1 MTESLYE
8 AGLRHLRHPVR
19 PLFSIVAFIFHT
31 GAFTRVDDV
40 LAQLPERIETESACY
55 DEVARHLEPYLPELR
70 QLEPRQRRADTHT
83 PLVLDADGTPLGAMA
98 ATGALLAQRILEKE
112 LERINSLLCGAH
124 ACTLCCTGPTATM
137 RQHYFAIPL
146 REGEEALF
154 DVPEWQGSGSSAPE
168 TTPLE
173 AMAEGLERA
182 EGRAV
187 LIRHR
192 QGRSL
197 VLPRH
202 GRCPA
207 LDDTG
212 RCGIYQ
218 QRPLVCRR
226 PQIFPYLLEEQEA
239 APAEERPVFLVRN
252 ALLAVMDC
260 PYVQRLREEIARY
273 AAASELELVFRRNKA

>member
-31 GAFTRVDDV
+31 GAFTRVDEV

-55 DEVARHLEPYLPELR
+55 DEVVRHLEPYLPELR
-70 QLEPRQRRADTHT
+70 QLELWQREADAHA

-98 ATGALLAQRILEKE
+98 ATSALLAQRILEKE

-124 ACTLCCTGPTATM
+124 TCTLCCTGPTAGM

-146 REGEEALF
+146 RRAEEALF
-154 DVPEWQGSGSSAPE
+154 EVPEWRGSGSPAPE
-168 TTPLE
+168 AASLE
-173 AMAEGLERA
+173 AMAEGLGAA
-182 EGRAV
+182 EGKAV

-197 VLPRH
+197 VLPRY

-207 LDDTG
+207 LDNAG

-218 QRPLVCRR
+218 GRPLVCRR
-226 PQIFPYLLEEQEA
+226 PQIFPYLLEEQET
-239 APAEERPVFLVRN
+239 APAEERPVFIVRN

-260 PYVQRLREEIARY
+260 PYVQRLQEEIARY
-273 AAASELELVFRRNKA
+273 AAASELELVFRQNKA